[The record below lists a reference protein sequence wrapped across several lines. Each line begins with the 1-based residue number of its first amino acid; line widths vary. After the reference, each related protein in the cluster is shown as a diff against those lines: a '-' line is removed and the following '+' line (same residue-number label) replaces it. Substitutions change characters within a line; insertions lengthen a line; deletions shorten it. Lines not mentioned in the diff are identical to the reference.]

1 MKLLHTS
8 DWHLGKSLYGRKR
21 YHEFEAFL
29 NWLLETI
36 KLHQVDCLL
45 VAGDVF
51 DTATPGNRSQELYY
65 RFLCQVAASCCRHL
79 VVVAGNHDSASFINA
94 PRELLKSLNIH
105 VVGAITDDIA
115 DELLVL
121 SDRAGQ
127 PELIVCAVPFLRD
140 RDIRISEAG
149 ESFEDKEQKMLEG
162 IRNHYQQIAELAMQQ
177 QQALGGNL
185 PIVATGHLFTSGGQ
199 TIDGDGV
206 RSLYVG
212 SLAQVSAATFSNSF
226 DYVALGHLHIPQL
239 VAGSETIRYSGSPLP
254 IGFGEARQQK
264 QVCLVEFDGRQA
276 VVTPVSVPVFQ
287 QLEQIKGDWDQIS
300 SRIMELVED
309 KSNAWLEV
317 DYTGAEL
324 MGDLRQR
331 LEQLV
336 EGTGLELLRIKN
348 NRIMNLALCQ
358 SQTEENLGD
367 LQPEEVFLRC
377 MAARQVPDD
386 QQKEL
391 LLTYQELLNSLYT
404 VEDQVVAP

>member
-1 MKLLHTS
+1 
-8 DWHLGKSLYGRKR
+8 
-21 YHEFEAFL
+21 
-29 NWLLETI
+29 
-36 KLHQVDCLL
+36 
-45 VAGDVF
+45 
-51 DTATPGNRSQELYY
+51 
-65 RFLCQVAASCCRHL
+65 
-79 VVVAGNHDSASFINA
+79 
-94 PRELLKSLNIH
+94 
-105 VVGAITDDIA
+105 
-115 DELLVL
+115 
-121 SDRAGQ
+121 
-127 PELIVCAVPFLRD
+127 
-140 RDIRISEAG
+140 
-149 ESFEDKEQKMLEG
+149 MLEG

-212 SLAQVSAATFSNSF
+212 SLAQVSAATFGGSF

-276 VVTPVSVPVFQ
+276 VVTSVSVPVFQ

>member
-8 DWHLGKSLYGRKR
+8 DWHLGKSLYARKR

-94 PRELLKSLNIH
+94 PRELLKSLDIH
-105 VVGAITDDIA
+105 VVGAITDDLA

-121 SDRAGQ
+121 SDRTGQ

-162 IRNHYQQIAELAMQQ
+162 INNHYKQIAELAVQQ

-212 SLAQVSAATFSNSF
+212 SLAQVSATTFSSSF

-239 VAGSETIRYSGSPLP
+239 VAGSDTIRYSGSPLP

-276 VVTPVSVPVFQ
+276 VVTPVNVPIFQ

-300 SRIMELVED
+300 SRIMALVAGGSD
-309 KSNAWLEV
+309 AWLEV

-324 MGDLRQR
+324 MGDLRQQ

-348 NRIMNLALCQ
+348 NRIMNLALRQ

-367 LQPEEVFLRC
+367 LQPEEVFIRC
-377 MAARQVPDD
+377 MVARQVPEE

-391 LLTYQELLNSLYT
+391 LLTYQELLNSLYAA
-404 VEDQVVAP
+404 EDQVAAP

>member
-65 RFLCQVAASCCRHL
+65 RFLCQVAASYCRHL

-105 VVGAITDDIA
+105 VVGAITDDLV

-121 SDRAGQ
+121 SDRTGQ

-140 RDIRISEAG
+140 RDIRVSEAG
-149 ESFEDKEQKMLEG
+149 ESFADKEQKMLEG
-162 IRNHYQQIAELAMQQ
+162 INNHYQQIAELAVQQ

-276 VVTPVSVPVFQ
+276 VVTPLNVPVFQ
-287 QLEQIKGDWDQIS
+287 QLEQIKGDWDQINR
-300 SRIMELVED
+300 RIMELVED

-324 MGDLRQR
+324 MGDLRQQ

-367 LQPEEVFLRC
+367 LQPEEVFIRC

-404 VEDQVVAP
+404 VEDQVAAP